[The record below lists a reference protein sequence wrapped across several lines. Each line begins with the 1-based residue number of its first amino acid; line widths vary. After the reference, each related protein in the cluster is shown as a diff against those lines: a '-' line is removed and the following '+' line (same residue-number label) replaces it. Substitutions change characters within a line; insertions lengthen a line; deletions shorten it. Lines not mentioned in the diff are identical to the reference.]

1 MFRIYPNMCNIIPS
15 MNNFMHNQPMKNRQS
30 LKLAKMS
37 NTAYET
43 DKESTSE
50 LGVCIALG
58 VFIGWVNGMND
69 FITFK

>member
-1 MFRIYPNMCNIIPS
+1 
-15 MNNFMHNQPMKNRQS
+15 MHNQPMKNRQA
-30 LKLAKMS
+30 LKLAKIS

-69 FITFK
+69 FINFK

>member
-1 MFRIYPNMCNIIPS
+1 MCNIIPS
-15 MNNFMHNQPMKNRQS
+15 MNNFMHNQPMKNRQA
-30 LKLAKMS
+30 LKLAKIS

-58 VFIGWVNGMND
+58 VFRGMVD
-69 FITFK
+69 GMDGVITCILA